1 MILSAIVA
9 MARNRVIGKNNKLPW
24 DIPEDM
30 QYFID
35 KTRGKIMIMG
45 RKTFESLDKPLPKRF
60 HIVITRKPDYKVDH
74 PNVTVVSNVDQAIT
88 LAKSLIG
95 KYPDEVMVIG
105 GGEIYKEMLPVL
117 NRIYLTVI
125 DKDYEGDAKFPEFD
139 LKKFKLTSDNP
150 RDGFSFK
157 IFEAVKF

>member
-1 MILSAIVA
+1 MILSAIAA

-45 RKTFESLDKPLPKRF
+45 RKTFESLEKPLPKRF
-60 HIVITRKPDYKVDH
+60 HIVITRKADYKVVH
-74 PNVTVVSNVDQAIT
+74 SNVAVVSNVDQAVA
-88 LAKSLIG
+88 LAKTMIG

-105 GGEIYKEMLPVL
+105 GGEIYKEMLP
-117 NRIYLTVI
+117 
-125 DKDYEGDAKFPEFD
+125 
-139 LKKFKLTSDNP
+139 
-150 RDGFSFK
+150 
-157 IFEAVKF
+157 